1 MSAGNTDTKDNEG
14 KNLKPRW
21 VRNLL
26 CLLSSRSQF
35 VLTDNIGD
43 RYLLPTEGGY
53 ELYGLHDCLWAELS
67 REGFDFI
74 VRYDPVDGVSLY
86 PKGNA
91 QIEEAAKRLG
101 INLAHNGHMQM
112 ETLKHLYEII
122 RNTVIPLPVKG
133 QGQSSVLRVAIVL
146 DFASRIHTSPQDL
159 QPSEH
164 LFFVGCEKLAQT
176 AEPIF
181 VDTGKALFNPVIF
194 LANRA
199 DDLPPWFGRAN
210 HRTDHLSIALPD
222 RDQRTKAAEILL
234 PGQLSGWEEDGSDQ
248 RKNQENAVNIFAGMS
263 DGLTLYGMEQ
273 ITQMAKSKKL
283 GLADIDDAVRSYKT
297 GNFTLEN
304 PWGIDG
310 GLKQHIGDAQTEIRR
325 CVLGQEPAID
335 KTLDIL
341 KRSVMSLTGAQ
352 FGPSRDRPRGVLF
365 FAGPTGVGKTELA
378 KKLTQSIFGDPQAY
392 IRFDMSEFSSEHA
405 DARLLG
411 APPGYVGY
419 SGGGELTNAIRR
431 RPFSVILFDEI
442 EKAHPRILDK
452 FLQVIDDGRMT
463 DGQGQTVYFSE
474 AVIVFTSNLGIMKR
488 KRVED
493 TIIWEQVVKWKK
505 SSGDKTKDNDEKKK
519 VREIIRNGIDD
530 YFKNEISRPE
540 LLNRLGDNIVVF
552 DFIDEEVGKDIL
564 QKMLNSIIER
574 MKEEHKSELFIN
586 ETATKQ
592 LECIC
597 LDDLSNGGRGIGN
610 MLETALINPLAG
622 KLFDDKR
629 YFPGMKITVND
640 VTLSVDR
647 YKIKTDEFE

>member
-1 MSAGNTDTKDNEG
+1 MSTNNTATKGNEG
-14 KNLKPRW
+14 KDLRPRW
-21 VRNLL
+21 LRNLL
-26 CLLSSRSQF
+26 CLLPIRSQF

-53 ELYGLHDCLWAELS
+53 ELYGLHHCLWTELS

-86 PKGNA
+86 PND
-91 QIEEAAKRLG
+91 QTHIEAAKRLG
-101 INLAHNGHMQM
+101 IHLTNGYM
-112 ETLKHLYEII
+112 EVKELKNLYEII
-122 RNTVIPLPVKG
+122 RNAVIPLSERG
-133 QGQSSVLRVAIVL
+133 QGQPQVLRVAIVL
-146 DFASRIHTSPQDL
+146 DFASRIHTSPQNL
-159 QPSEH
+159 QPPEH

-176 AEPIF
+176 AEPVF
-181 VDTGKALFNPVIF
+181 AAGKAFFNPVIF

-210 HRTDHLSIALPD
+210 HRTDHLSVALPD

-234 PGQLSGWEEDGSDQ
+234 PGQFSGWEEAGPDQ
-248 RKNQENAVNIFAGMS
+248 QKNRGNAVAIFAGMS

-273 ITQMAKSKKL
+273 IAKMAKSKKL

-297 GNFTLEN
+297 GNFTLDN
-304 PWGIDG
+304 PWGIEG
-310 GLKQHIGDAQTEIRR
+310 GLKQHIHNAESVIKSS
-325 CVLGQEPAID
+325 LKGQDLAIS
-335 KTLDIL
+335 KTLGIL

-352 FGPSRDRPRGVLF
+352 FGPSHDRPRGVLF

-452 FLQVIDDGRMT
+452 FLQVIEDGRMT

-488 KRVED
+488 VPG
-493 TIIWEQVVKWKK
+493 TNPPTWEQVIKWEK
-505 SSGDKTKDNDEKKK
+505 SIDDNRKEG
-519 VREIIRNGIDD
+519 IRNDILEGINE
-530 YFKNEISRPE
+530 YFTTEISRPE

-552 DFIDEEVGKDIL
+552 DFISETDGKEIFKKMIKDIKGRMMEEHQSRL
-564 QKMLNSIIER
+564 EIER
-574 MKEEHKSELFIN
+574 AAIEK
-586 ETATKQ
+586 
-592 LECIC
+592 LESVC
-597 LDDLSNGGRGIGN
+597 LEDLSNGGRGIGN
-610 MLETALINPLAG
+610 KLETALINPLAR
-622 KLFDDKR
+622 KLFDDMD
-629 YFPGMKITVND
+629 YHPGKKVIVTD
-640 VTLSVDR
+640 VIASEGG
-647 YKIKTDEFE
+647 YEIKTK